1 MENIFFYG
9 NDLFIWMILNKLLKN
24 SLLQLQANTINSRG
38 IWAQI
43 QITYVLLSPLVAMQ
57 LNLAIVKYLSGE
69 ADKAKRRQVLGAMLL
84 AISVLS
90 IIFLLLTNLLASQL
104 SVFLFD
110 NVKYSSFVRLTALWV
125 VVSAYFSFFIS
136 YMRARSKII
145 LLSIQQIIG
154 HCIHTSDAKY

>member
-1 MENIFFYG
+1 M
-9 NDLFIWMILNKLLKN
+9 
-24 SLLQLQANTINSRG
+24 
-38 IWAQI
+38 
-43 QITYVLLSPLVAMQ
+43 
-57 LNLAIVKYLSGE
+57 KYLSGE

-145 LLSIQQIIG
+145 LLSIQQIIIALLTLVIVSILATQSIDLQWVVVSVIG
-154 HCIHTSDAKY
+154 VWIIFTVFFFIMVIR